1 MNPIV
6 DYDGKTFDEK
16 VLVDFHYFIRS
27 ALEKKIQWNALAYFL
42 TDLAPTIDKSRQ
54 VIMILVRELEK
65 WVKKWENASK
75 DEIIAPQNI
84 AMTSAKEFLKQD
96 EENRL
101 ASSEISDFED
111 EINEDVSEANTDGK
125 SDYQDDFETNESID
139 ISDDQTKQD
148 GSNDLGLNHR
158 KDNEKAMI
166 KNVVFL
172 YNSL

>member
-75 DEIIAPQNI
+75 DEENI
-84 AMTSAKEFLKQD
+84 
-96 EENRL
+96 L
-101 ASSEISDFED
+101 ASLDISDSES
-111 EINEDVSEANTDGK
+111 NEDVIEANADGK